1 MNNPYIVQTSTIY
14 VQSAFD
20 NNFTADVRGV
30 LLDTSKAFDNVW
42 HNELLFK
49 LKSYGVEDQLL
60 SLLENCLAN
69 RQQREVFNGQTSSW
83 ENINSRVP
91 QGSVL
96 GPLLFLI

>member
-1 MNNPYIVQTSTIY
+1 M
-14 VQSAFD
+14 
-20 NNFTADVRGV
+20 RGV

-69 RQQREVFNGQTSSW
+69 RQQRVVFNGQTSSW
-83 ENINSRVP
+83 ENINSRVS

>member
-1 MNNPYIVQTSTIY
+1 MNNPYIAQTSTIY
-14 VQSAFD
+14 VQAAFD

-69 RQQREVFNGQTSSW
+69 RQQRVVFNGQTSSW

>member
-14 VQSAFD
+14 VQAAFD

-69 RQQREVFNGQTSSW
+69 RQQRVVFNGQTSSW

-96 GPLLFLI
+96 CPLLFLI